1 MNDSTLNHPKN
12 ASYALWG
19 GLIFSILFTLLIAL
33 LDFRLD
39 ALEATFAAD
48 AGADYYF
55 WQLPTPTWLSQSVVW
70 LLYVLHQVAFWWLI
84 YYAQTRVGK
93 YTQGLHQ
100 VNIWALGMNALF
112 IVIHLIQTH
121 LLYDGTAQDVSIW
134 SSQFSVILMLVFIL
148 MMENQR
154 RGLFFG
160 KKVPLN
166 KQVIEWIRHYHGY
179 IFSWA
184 LVYTFWYHPM
194 VNTLGHLVGFF
205 YMFCLMLQGSLFLT
219 RVHVNRNWTFVQEIL
234 VLFHGT
240 TVALVS
246 GGITGTFW
254 HIFFFG
260 FGGILVI
267 TQLYGLRVAQW
278 IRIVAFLAW
287 LAGVAAVVVF
297 AGRVTYLFAVLGVP
311 MVEYG
316 LVFGLTALMWGGA
329 KVVERFFP
337 SNGAPE
343 SSMPRSLA
351 KTGD

>member
-1 MNDSTLNHPKN
+1 MNSSTLHQPKN

-19 GLIFSILFTLLIAL
+19 GLAFATLFTLLIAA
-33 LDFRLD
+33 LDYRLSTF
-39 ALEATFAAD
+39 EASFIPD
-48 AGADYYF
+48 QGADHYF
-55 WQLPTPTWLSQSVVW
+55 WQLATPTWVTQASVW
-70 LLYVLHQVAFWWLI
+70 LLYSLHQVAFWGLI

-100 VNIWALGMNALF
+100 VNVWAMGMNAFF
-112 IVIHLIQTH
+112 IVLHLLQTH
-121 LLYDGTAQDVSIW
+121 IFYDGTAQDVAIW
-134 SSQFSVILMLVFIL
+134 SSQFSVILMLVLIL

-154 RGLFFG
+154 RGMFFG

-179 IFSWA
+179 IFAWA

-219 RVHVNRNWTFVQEIL
+219 RIHVNRNWTFVQEIL

-246 GGITGTFW
+246 GGITGTLW

-267 TQLYGLRVAQW
+267 TQLYGLRMPQW
-278 IRIVAFLAW
+278 VRVVAFLAW
-287 LAGVAAVVVF
+287 AAGVVAVVVM
-297 AGRVTYLFAVLGVP
+297 AGRVTYLFPVLGVP
-311 MVEYG
+311 MIEYG

-329 KVVERFFP
+329 KLVQRI
-337 SNGAPE
+337 
-343 SSMPRSLA
+343 MPTNEAVLPKTPRAVA
-351 KTGD
+351 KGGD